1 MKNFFKKL
9 WKKLKGFLG
18 WLVFLIGLTIYIL
31 YDVLY
36 QSNLQWRIF
45 FERLPLFLALAAA
58 GIAGI
63 LIMKKKGAFKNH
75 GKKDGTDAASAD
87 SGDEKSGRDD
97 ALNAPFKEE
106 EKTENEKNDRN
117 VGGSTDGSGAK

>member
-31 YDVLY
+31 YDVMY

-58 GIAGI
+58 GIAVI
-63 LIMKKKGAFKNH
+63 LIMKKKGAFKSRD
-75 GKKDGTDAASAD
+75 KKDGTDDTTAD

-97 ALNAPFKEE
+97 DLNASFKEE

-117 VGGSTDGSGAK
+117 AGGSTDGGGAK